1 MNALLRLLVAV
12 VVTVS
17 AFAALAGHASSLV
30 QDFPAAKRAR
40 PPFQTT
46 PSTSTAT
53 AQSGDCACPS
63 AS

>member
-1 MNALLRLLVAV
+1 MSALLRLFVAV
-12 VVTVS
+12 ALTVS

-40 PPFQTT
+40 PTLQTS